1 MNLKSLILEEIN
13 EFFINENHEFQDD
26 ETVDFS
32 KIDLNREYD
41 KYNQLL
47 FNNELPKVPM
57 RWSNRKTSLGH
68 VNYSKNNFTGEII
81 INHLAMSGFYSIPY
95 SNFKSTLAH
104 EMIHVKLL
112 TTGKQ
117 DHWDKHGP
125 NFMNEAKRI
134 NNMGL
139 GFSISAFNTEN
150 FGVSDK
156 TKQNMKTLIAII
168 MELNNKFY
176 LSVTTPNVFASDMDF
191 IFNLYERLVQRG
203 KFHTV
208 EITAVE
214 SRNPE
219 LLKYRTNRTYRSK
232 VSYSELSDELLEEL
246 LGDRII
252 KTAKFVQGEPATISE
267 ENNTPEWSEH
277 IIV

>member
-1 MNLKSLILEEIN
+1 MELKNIILEELN
-13 EFFINENHEFQDD
+13 GFFINEVHEFRDD
-26 ETVDFS
+26 EIVDFR

-41 KYNQLL
+41 KYNKLL
-47 FNNELPKVPM
+47 FNNELPRVPM

-68 VNYSKNNFTGEII
+68 VKYLRNNNTGEIKI
-81 INHLAMSGFYSIPY
+81 EHLAMSGFFSIPY

-112 TTGKQ
+112 TTGK
-117 DHWDKHGP
+117 DDRWDKHGH
-125 NFMNEAKRI
+125 NFMAEANRI
-134 NNMGL
+134 NDMGL
-139 GFSISAFNTEN
+139 GFSISAFNTED

-168 MELNNKFY
+168 LELDGNFFV
-176 LSVTTPNVFASDMDF
+176 SVTTPNVFTSDMDF
-191 IFNLYERLVQRG
+191 IFNLFERIVQRG
-203 KFHTV
+203 KYHTV

-214 SRNPE
+214 TKNPE
-219 LLKYRTNRTYRSK
+219 LLKYKTNRTYRSK
-232 VSYSELSDELLEEL
+232 ISYAKVSDELLEQL
-246 LGDRII
+246 LNDRII
-252 KTAKFVQGEPATISE
+252 KTAKFIQGQPATISE